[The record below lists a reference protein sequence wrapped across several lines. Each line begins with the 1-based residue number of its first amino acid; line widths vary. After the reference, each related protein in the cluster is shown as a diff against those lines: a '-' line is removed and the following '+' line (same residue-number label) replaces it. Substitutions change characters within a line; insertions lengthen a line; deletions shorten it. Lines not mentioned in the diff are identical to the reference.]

1 LALAIAPESQ
11 LPQQPFSEIDM
22 LTPAAIFMIA
32 YVLVLAVL
40 ITWFVRRHAKAH
52 SVYRRRAAI
61 IAKIRDEVDKDG
73 PILGWMIR
81 DDPAP
86 VRPGRRVRDS
96 N

>member
-1 LALAIAPESQ
+1 MP
-11 LPQQPFSEIDM
+11 
-22 LTPAAIFMIA
+22 TPAAIFIIA

-40 ITWFVRRHAKAH
+40 IIWFVHRHAKAR

-61 IAKIRDEVDKDG
+61 IAQLRNEAVRDG

-96 N
+96 H